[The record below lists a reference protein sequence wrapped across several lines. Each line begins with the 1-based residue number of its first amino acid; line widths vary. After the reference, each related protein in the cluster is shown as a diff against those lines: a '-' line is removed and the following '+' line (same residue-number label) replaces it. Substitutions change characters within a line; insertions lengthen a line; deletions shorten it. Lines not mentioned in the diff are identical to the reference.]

1 MIAIS
6 TIAVIIGAGIII
18 IAIYWRIS
26 AFSIDAGIIG
36 TRISVIA
43 LLVIFAL
50 VPIWAQ
56 RRAPC

>member
-26 AFSIDAGIIG
+26 AFSIIAGIVG
-36 TRISVIA
+36 ARISIIA
-43 LLVIFAL
+43 IFVAL
-50 VPIWAQ
+50 APMPI
-56 RRAPC
+56 